1 MERKT
6 ILFIHNNFPAQF
18 KNLAPALAKNK
29 KYDIHC
35 IGFHDFSFK
44 NITYHKYKINRGSTK
59 DIHKYAIEFE
69 TKMIRAD
76 AVAQLCLKLKEKKIN
91 PDLIISHPGWG
102 ETFFLKE
109 IWPNS
114 KLINYFE
121 FWYNTSNSD
130 IDFDKDQ
137 KYHPKINDDFK
148 LRIVARNTPNLKIYM
163 ESDTIICPTNFQ
175 KSTAPLA
182 FRKNI
187 KVIHDGIDTSVLK
200 PTDKAFV
207 ELKRNDG
214 SSVRV
219 TKKDKIITFVNRNLE
234 PYRGYDKFMKALPE
248 ILKKHPD
255 AYVLIVGGDGV
266 SYGMDLE
273 NNQTYKNIFYNEV
286 KDDLPVTDRIYFLG
300 RVDYSTLIAIF
311 GVATAHVYFTYPF
324 VLSWSVLEAM
334 AMGALVIGSKTDP
347 VEEVI
352 KHNKNGILVDFFDTN
367 DLINAVNK
375 VLVEPDNYEKL
386 RQAARQTI
394 VENYDLKKICLPEQI
409 KIVEG
414 MLR

>member
-44 NITYHKYKINRGSTK
+44 NITYHKYKIDRGSTK
-59 DIHKYAIEFE
+59 DVHKYAIEFE

-76 AVAQLCLKLKEKKIN
+76 AVAQLCLKLKEKKFN

-163 ESDTIICPTNFQ
+163 ESDAIICPTNFQ

-248 ILKKHPD
+248 IIKKHPD
-255 AYVLIVGGDGV
+255 A
-266 SYGMDLE
+266 
-273 NNQTYKNIFYNEV
+273 
-286 KDDLPVTDRIYFLG
+286 
-300 RVDYSTLIAIF
+300 
-311 GVATAHVYFTYPF
+311 
-324 VLSWSVLEAM
+324 
-334 AMGALVIGSKTDP
+334 
-347 VEEVI
+347 
-352 KHNKNGILVDFFDTN
+352 
-367 DLINAVNK
+367 
-375 VLVEPDNYEKL
+375 
-386 RQAARQTI
+386 
-394 VENYDLKKICLPEQI
+394 
-409 KIVEG
+409 
-414 MLR
+414 

>member
-1 MERKT
+1 MEKKT

-44 NITYHKYKINRGSTK
+44 NITYHKYKIDRGSTK
-59 DIHKYAIEFE
+59 GVHKYAIEFE

-76 AVAQLCLKLKEKKIN
+76 AVAHLCLKLKEKKIN
-91 PDLIISHPGWG
+91 PDLIIAHPGWG

-114 KLINYFE
+114 KIINYFE

-163 ESDTIICPTNFQ
+163 ESDAIICPTNFQ

-187 KVIHDGIDTSVLK
+187 KVIHDGIDTSVLR

-219 TKKDKIITFVNRNLE
+219 TKKDKVITFVNRNLE

-300 RVDYSTLIAIF
+300 RVDYATLIAIF
-311 GVATAHVYFTYPF
+311 GVATAHIYFTYPF

-367 DLINAVNK
+367 ALINAVNK
-375 VLVEPDNYEKL
+375 VLIEPDKYEKL
-386 RQAARQTI
+386 RQAARKTV

-414 MLR
+414 MLK